1 MLLDVPD
8 NVAVICSSVGV
19 QRGPSSYSS
28 RDDNRPDKL
37 VKQADELD
45 DMVGPS
51 TQLVYSKL
59 VGTDP

>member
-1 MLLDVPD
+1 MSLGVPD
-8 NVAVICSSVGV
+8 SVAVIRSSIGV
-19 QRGPSSYSS
+19 QRWPSSYSS

-59 VGTDP
+59 DGIDP